1 MFWFFRL
8 SLVALGA
15 DFAWKHRLKCR
26 VMLGQSCVRVLY
38 LMLALTST
46 GS

>member
-15 DFAWKHRLKCR
+15 DFAWKHK
-26 VMLGQSCVRVLY
+26 VSGDVGSVLR
-38 LMLALTST
+38 
-46 GS
+46 